1 MKNKDKIELRRQKL
15 RLLLL
20 KETEEYQYQ
29 AYSNNCPESLL
40 NKVIDFKNYNKKDNG
55 NEEEKNNYL
64 NVQNNDKRINNFQ
77 IQNMNGNYSVDTR
90 NNYNLNNTL
99 NRNNIQDFYP
109 IQKEA
114 KIENNNINNNKI
126 TQENNYLPSNQQNN
140 NNMNTNLTQN
150 ENTFKYGN
158 SDIDNEINGYNDY
171 YNKLRVDEFMS
182 KKKIQDDLLNQIN
195 QKLDKINKNIND
207 KTYQEYLA
215 LQYFQNKKINNENNQ

>member
-1 MKNKDKIELRRQKL
+1 MKNKDKIDLRREKL

-40 NKVIDFKNYNKKDNG
+40 NKFIDFKNYNKKVKE
-55 NEEEKNNYL
+55 NEEEKNNNL
-64 NVQNNDKRINNFQ
+64 NEEKNDKRINIFQ
-77 IQNMNGNYSVDTR
+77 NQNMNGNYNINAK
-90 NNYNLNNTL
+90 NNYDLNNTL
-99 NRNNIQDFYP
+99 NRNNINDFYP
-109 IQKEA
+109 NQKEI
-114 KIENNNINNNKI
+114 KVENNNINNKI
-126 TQENNYLPSNQQNN
+126 TQENNYSYNNNNQQNIN
-140 NNMNTNLTQN
+140 N
-150 ENTFKYGN
+150 EGFRYGN

-171 YNKLRVDEFMS
+171 YNKLRVDEFMT

>member
-1 MKNKDKIELRRQKL
+1 MKNKDKIDLRREKL

-40 NKVIDFKNYNKKDNG
+40 NKFIDFKNYNKKIKE
-55 NEEEKNNYL
+55 NEEEKNNNL
-64 NVQNNDKRINNFQ
+64 NEEKNDKRINIFQ
-77 IQNMNGNYSVDTR
+77 NQNMNGNYNINAK
-90 NNYNLNNTL
+90 NNYELNNTL
-99 NRNNIQDFYP
+99 NRNNINDFYP
-109 IQKEA
+109 NQKEI
-114 KIENNNINNNKI
+114 KVENNNINNRI
-126 TQENNYLPSNQQNN
+126 AQENNYSDNNNNQQNIN
-140 NNMNTNLTQN
+140 N
-150 ENTFKYGN
+150 EGFRYGN

>member
-1 MKNKDKIELRRQKL
+1 MKNKDKIDLRREKL

-40 NKVIDFKNYNKKDNG
+40 NKFIDFKNYNKKVKE
-55 NEEEKNNYL
+55 NEEEKNNNL
-64 NVQNNDKRINNFQ
+64 NEEKNDKRINIFQ
-77 IQNMNGNYSVDTR
+77 NQNMNGNYNINAK
-90 NNYNLNNTL
+90 NNYELNNTL
-99 NRNNIQDFYP
+99 NRNNINDFYP
-109 IQKEA
+109 NQKEI
-114 KIENNNINNNKI
+114 KVENNNINNRI
-126 TQENNYLPSNQQNN
+126 AQENNYSDNNNNQQNIN
-140 NNMNTNLTQN
+140 N
-150 ENTFKYGN
+150 EGFRYGN

>member
-40 NKVIDFKNYNKKDNG
+40 NKFIDFKNYNKKVKE
-55 NEEEKNNYL
+55 NEEEKNNNL
-64 NVQNNDKRINNFQ
+64 NEEKNDKRINIFQ
-77 IQNMNGNYSVDTR
+77 NQNMNGNYNINAK
-90 NNYNLNNTL
+90 NNYELNNTL
-99 NRNNIQDFYP
+99 NRNNINDFYP
-109 IQKEA
+109 NQKEI
-114 KIENNNINNNKI
+114 KVENNNINNNRI
-126 TQENNYLPSNQQNN
+126 TQENNYMHNNNNNNQQNIN
-140 NNMNTNLTQN
+140 N
-150 ENTFKYGN
+150 EGFRYGN

-215 LQYFQNKKINNENNQ
+215 FQYFQNKNRINNENNQ

>member
-1 MKNKDKIELRRQKL
+1 MKNKDKIDLRREKL

-40 NKVIDFKNYNKKDNG
+40 NKFIDFKNYNKKVKE
-55 NEEEKNNYL
+55 NEEEKNNNL
-64 NVQNNDKRINNFQ
+64 NEEKNDKRINIFQ
-77 IQNMNGNYSVDTR
+77 NQNMNGNYNINTK
-90 NNYNLNNTL
+90 NNYDLNNTL
-99 NRNNIQDFYP
+99 NRNNINDFYP
-109 IQKEA
+109 NQKEI
-114 KIENNNINNNKI
+114 KVENNNINNNRI
-126 TQENNYLPSNQQNN
+126 AQENNYMHNNNNNQQNIN
-140 NNMNTNLTQN
+140 N
-150 ENTFKYGN
+150 EGFRYGN

-215 LQYFQNKKINNENNQ
+215 FQYFQNKNRVNNENKQ

>member
-1 MKNKDKIELRRQKL
+1 MKNKDKIDLRREKL

-40 NKVIDFKNYNKKDNG
+40 NKFIDFKNYNKKVKE
-55 NEEEKNNYL
+55 NEEEKNN
-64 NVQNNDKRINNFQ
+64 NFNEEKNDKRINIFQ
-77 IQNMNGNYSVDTR
+77 NQNMNGNYNINAK
-90 NNYNLNNTL
+90 NNYELNNTL
-99 NRNNIQDFYP
+99 NRNNINDFYP
-109 IQKEA
+109 NQKEI
-114 KIENNNINNNKI
+114 KVENNNINNRI
-126 TQENNYLPSNQQNN
+126 AQENNYSDNNNNQQNIN
-140 NNMNTNLTQN
+140 N
-150 ENTFKYGN
+150 EGFRYGN

-207 KTYQEYLA
+207 KTYQEYIA

>member
-1 MKNKDKIELRRQKL
+1 MKNKDKIDLRREKL

-29 AYSNNCPESLL
+29 AYSNNCSESLL
-40 NKVIDFKNYNKKDNG
+40 NKFIDFKNYNKKVKE
-55 NEEEKNNYL
+55 NEEEKNNNL
-64 NVQNNDKRINNFQ
+64 NEEKNDKRINIFQ
-77 IQNMNGNYSVDTR
+77 NQNMNGNYNINAK
-90 NNYNLNNTL
+90 NNYDLNNTL
-99 NRNNIQDFYP
+99 NRNNINDFYP
-109 IQKEA
+109 NQKEI
-114 KIENNNINNNKI
+114 KVENNNINNNRI
-126 TQENNYLPSNQQNN
+126 AQENNYMHNNSNNNQQNIN
-140 NNMNTNLTQN
+140 N
-150 ENTFKYGN
+150 EGFRYGN

>member
-1 MKNKDKIELRRQKL
+1 MKNKDKIDLRREKL

-40 NKVIDFKNYNKKDNG
+40 NKFIDFKNYNKKVKE
-55 NEEEKNNYL
+55 NEEEKNNNL
-64 NVQNNDKRINNFQ
+64 NEEKNDKRINIFQ
-77 IQNMNGNYSVDTR
+77 NQNMNGNYNINAK
-90 NNYNLNNTL
+90 NNYDLNNTL
-99 NRNNIQDFYP
+99 NRNNINDFYP
-109 IQKEA
+109 NQKEI
-114 KIENNNINNNKI
+114 KVENNNINNNRI
-126 TQENNYLPSNQQNN
+126 TQENNYMHNNNNNQQNIN
-140 NNMNTNLTQN
+140 N
-150 ENTFKYGN
+150 EGFRYGN